1 MMINNFI
8 DSLKGIVDSLN
19 TSGGLLLQQY
29 NESKAAKR
37 DLLQPK
43 AELTVQIKTILSN
56 ALKSKEDYLVLNQHR
71 NEIQDILLK
80 KMFSEAIS
88 IKYQEVSA
96 LLSEYWCAVFDM
108 DELLAFY
115 RDKDPEEYEEITK
128 AIEIEASYN
137 THQELLD
144 QLGVIPA
151 TIHEG
156 MNRKIYDYRQI
167 ETDIIDKRQQAEAEI
182 KSLYEDMQEEI
193 ASVV

>member
-1 MMINNFI
+1 MINNFI
-8 DSLKGIVDSLN
+8 DQLKGIVESLN

-43 AELTVQIKTILSN
+43 AELTVQIKNILSN
-56 ALKSKEDYLVLNQHR
+56 ALKSKDDFLVLNQHR
-71 NEIQDILLK
+71 NEIQEILLK
-80 KMFSEAIS
+80 KMFSEAIR

-115 RDKDPEEYEEITK
+115 RDKDLEEYEEITK

-167 ETDIIDKRQQAEAEI
+167 ETDIIDKRQQAEAGI

-193 ASVV
+193 GSVV